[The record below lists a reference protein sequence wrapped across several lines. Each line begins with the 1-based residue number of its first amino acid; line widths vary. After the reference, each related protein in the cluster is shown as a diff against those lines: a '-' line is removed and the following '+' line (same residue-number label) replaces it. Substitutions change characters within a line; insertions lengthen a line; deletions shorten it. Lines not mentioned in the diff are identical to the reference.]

1 MSGLPETKKCVLI
14 VDDEPKIGRILALK
28 LRLSHYE
35 PIVATSGQEALA
47 LLETHH
53 PDIMLLDIVMPE
65 MDGCQVL
72 ERMRSFSEIP
82 VIIMTALPETIDK
95 AMRLGATD
103 SITKPF
109 DPDRL
114 VGRIAE
120 LLRG

>member
-1 MSGLPETKKCVLI
+1 MDGSSETRKRVLI

-35 PIVATSGQEALA
+35 PLVALSGVEALEMV
-47 LLETHH
+47 ETHT
-53 PDIMLLDIVMPE
+53 PDIMLLDVVMPG

-72 ERMRSFSEIP
+72 ERVRRFSEIP
-82 VIIMTALPETIDK
+82 VIIMTALPETIER
-95 AMRLGATD
+95 AMKLGATD

-114 VGRIAE
+114 VGRIDE
-120 LLRG
+120 LLSA